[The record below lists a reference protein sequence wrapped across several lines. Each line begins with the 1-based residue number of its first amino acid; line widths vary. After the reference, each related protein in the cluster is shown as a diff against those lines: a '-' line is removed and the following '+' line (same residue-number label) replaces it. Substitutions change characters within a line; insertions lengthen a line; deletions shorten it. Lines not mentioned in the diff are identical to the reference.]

1 MASTNGSVLSALVNI
16 MPLITAAGE
25 DNPAGE
31 GGKMQAHQHYTS
43 LHVSRKNVVN
53 FIVVVPATAL
63 FLKTYR
69 SWV

>member
-1 MASTNGSVLSALVNI
+1 

-31 GGKMQAHQHYTS
+31 GKMQAHQHYAL
-43 LHVSRKNVVN
+43 LHVSRKKVVN
-53 FIVVVPATAL
+53 FIVVVPTTAP
-63 FLKTYR
+63 FLKKYR